1 MASLEHNKMNISLT
15 FTQEQLQILDRALQ
29 QLPYYMAQP
38 VIAEINRQIE
48 AQAAKAVEETQ
59 KEEAG
64 A

>member
-1 MASLEHNKMNISLT
+1 MNISLT

-48 AQAAKAVEETQ
+48 AQAANAAEKTQ
-59 KEEAG
+59 NPQESSATEEAG
-64 A
+64 S

>member
-1 MASLEHNKMNISLT
+1 MNISLT

-64 A
+64 S